1 MFAGALAKI
10 RPALIVTLPM
20 VLVPGDEMTRSLPPF
35 FTSPPPPVIDPV
47 RVIAPLASKTPPPVP
62 REIGRASD
70 AFPEIDCSVA
80 PFVNVI
86 VPVAPAKMLVVP
98 IATVPPLKDE
108 LPVAVPVPASV
119 SFPAPSL
126 MIPPVP
132 IAIVLLT
139 VMSPAPP
146 KLRLTFVPPIVP
158 ESVRRSASESISVLP
173 ASVIAPA

>member
-47 RVIAPLASKTPPPVP
+47 RVIPPLVSKTPPPDP

-70 AFPEIDCSVA
+70 AFPEFCSVA

-86 VPVAPAKMLVVP
+86 VPVAPLKMLFVP

-108 LPVAVPVPASV
+108 LPVAVPVPESV

-146 KLRLTFVPPIVP
+146 KLRFTFVPPIVP
-158 ESVRRSASESISVLP
+158 ESVRRFASELIREAA